1 MTKQKKHEVMQD
13 IIQEEVFWQE
23 AKKYGITVT
32 DSEISMEIQ
41 HYPAFQKDGKFDQRA
56 YFQVLNQVLH
66 STPQEFEESRRRQIA
81 YLKLRD
87 LVASSVILSEP
98 ELRYAYMK
106 ANKNN
111 MKNFDKDRETFVN
124 KTRQEKV
131 MMVFNEWFK
140 QLNQGLKVKIYL
152 KDEPTA

>member
-1 MTKQKKHEVMQD
+1 
-13 IIQEEVFWQE
+13 
-23 AKKYGITVT
+23 
-32 DSEISMEIQ
+32 
-41 HYPAFQKDGKFDQRA
+41 
-56 YFQVLNQVLH
+56 
-66 STPQEFEESRRRQIA
+66 
-81 YLKLRD
+81 
-87 LVASSVILSEP
+87 
-98 ELRYAYMK
+98 
-106 ANKNN
+106 